1 MKKEIKTRPYL
12 HIYTFAAA
20 WMLWALFLPLF
31 RLWHFIA
38 VFAVSLVISLVTRRL
53 FPGKT
58 IWIEIPAEP
67 FSSGNTEVDELVRE
81 GERAISEMQR
91 LRERITDRRV
101 GGQVDEII
109 MVSDKI
115 VHNLREDMGHF
126 REVRRFLNYYLP
138 TTLKLLHTYDR
149 MGAQGVAG
157 ENITG
162 TMQQIEE
169 ALRMMIQAY
178 NKQLDALFAKKALDV
193 ETDIAVMEKI
203 LKKEGLHDA
212 DSIEG

>member
-1 MKKEIKTRPYL
+1 MKKEIKVRPYL
-12 HIYTFAAA
+12 HIYAFALV
-20 WMLWALFLPLF
+20 WLLWAVFLPLF
-31 RLWHFIA
+31 ALLHFIG
-38 VFAVSLVISLVTRRL
+38 VFVASLLVSIIVRRI

-58 IWIEIPAEP
+58 YFVPIPEEP
-67 FSSGNTEVDELVRE
+67 FSSGDPEVDELVRE